1 MKKHRKYHRRIVFAG
16 FLALVLSL
24 PSGEAFATESEVEP
38 KSAVVDAPDG
48 SGDEKSPSDEKET
61 STKKNLIDTSA
72 LEQRREETLDR
83 IKNIKSSISSVKEQL
98 AELEKSKSGLQSYIH
113 KLDAQAASLADEMK
127 KVEEQI
133 VQKQADIA
141 EQELELEA
149 AKERQERQ
157 YEDMKIRIQ
166 YMYENGSVSY
176 LETILTSRSISE
188 LLGRMEYIAEISQY
202 DRNMLDEFIATKE
215 LIAACKEQLE
225 QEREDL
231 QALSD
236 GLEEQKEAVELLIST
251 KTKEIASYQSQID
264 AANIDAADYQK
275 QLLEQEKALEQV
287 EAAIAAAAAANA
299 RAEDGDGGAS
309 GFLWPLPSSHRITS
323 GFGNR
328 EVPIAGA
335 SANHRGIDIGAPTGS
350 AILAAY
356 SGTVTTA
363 TYNASAG
370 NYIVISHGGG
380 MSTVYMHCSA
390 LYVSVG
396 QQVNKGDTIG
406 AVGSTGYST
415 GPHLHFGVIK
425 DGTYVNP
432 MGYVN

>member
-1 MKKHRKYHRRIVFAG
+1 MRIVFAG
-16 FLALVLSL
+16 FLALVLIL
-24 PSGEAFATESEVEP
+24 PRGAVFATESEVES
-38 KSAVVDAPDG
+38 KSAVVDTSDD
-48 SGDEKSPSDEKET
+48 SGDKKSTSDKKET
-61 STKKNLIDTSA
+61 TTKKNLIDTSA
-72 LEQRREETLDR
+72 LEQKREDTLDKIKD
-83 IKNIKSSISSVKEQL
+83 IKNSISSVKNQL
-98 AELEKSKSGLQSYIH
+98 AELEKSKSDLQSYIN

-133 VQKQADIA
+133 ARKQADIE

-149 AKERQERQ
+149 AQERQDRQ

-176 LETILTSRSISE
+176 LETILTSKSISE

-215 LIAACKEQLE
+215 LVAAYKEQLE
-225 QEREDL
+225 QEEEDL

-236 GLEEQKEAVELLIST
+236 GLEEQKEAVDLLIST
-251 KTKEIASYQSQID
+251 KTKEIAAYQSQINE
-264 AANIDAADYQK
+264 ANMDAADYQK

-309 GFLWPLPSSHRITS
+309 GFIWPLPASHRITS

-335 SANHRGIDIGAPTGS
+335 SANHRGIDIGAASGS

-363 TYNASAG
+363 TYNKSAG

-380 MSTVYMHCSA
+380 LSTVYMHCSA

-425 DGTYVNP
+425 NGTYVNP
-432 MGYVN
+432 LGYVN